1 MKFEDLATID
11 WDACES
17 TADWTK
23 LLNDLMGLAQAA
35 AGSAQ
40 RDALA
45 DRLDEFAD
53 RSSSADLDVITRL
66 DRVARRAARAL
77 RLQSIDAS
85 IGELEAA
92 SAEFRAVVKEF
103 SAASIALQK
112 EAALLRAQRLT
123 EAVGSLTDTIAS
135 LKALSQTTAG
145 EGDEKLVAAIAQAVS
160 SAQLLRSLL
169 ERPG

>member
-1 MKFEDLATID
+1 M
-11 WDACES
+11 
-17 TADWTK
+17 
-23 LLNDLMGLAQAA
+23 
-35 AGSAQ
+35 
-40 RDALA
+40 
-45 DRLDEFAD
+45 
-53 RSSSADLDVITRL
+53 
-66 DRVARRAARAL
+66 
-77 RLQSIDAS
+77 
-85 IGELEAA
+85 
-92 SAEFRAVVKEF
+92 
-103 SAASIALQK
+103 SIALQK